1 VLFHT
6 ARLLLIT
13 WTVGG
18 AVLVLLAVRL
28 AERDAALALTAH
40 APNDV
45 LDEVI
50 AIATTAMYAARRNGG
65 NQASYVVD
73 PPLTVLDHPDGANG
87 HHA

>member
-1 VLFHT
+1 VT
-6 ARLLLIT
+6 AS
-13 WTVGG
+13 VG
-18 AVLVLLAVRL
+18 AVSTPLRP
-28 AERDAALALTAH
+28 LTAH

-73 PPLTVLDHPDGANG
+73 PSLTVLDHPNGANG
-87 HHA
+87 HHL